1 MDDNMG
7 QPASQSTPKDVFLHL
22 LAIVLL
28 YIGIFSFIALLWQYV
43 DALLP
48 DQLEFYRYSNASAG
62 MRNSIASLVVVWP
75 VFIFINWLVKRQEKQ
90 EAGKREIKVK
100 KWLLYLTL
108 FIASLAM
115 IIDLIVLINNFL
127 DGSLTLNFFLKVLA
141 VLVVAGAVFWYYLW
155 DLKQVSASQQNLPK
169 LFAWISS
176 AVILIAIVAGFFVMG
191 TPAEQRAKR
200 FDEQRIQNL
209 QMLQSEI
216 INYWQAKET
225 LPADLTVLKNDVT
238 GFIPPTDPKKTE
250 PYEYQVKGDLV
261 FELCA
266 TFETTGED
274 IKTGAAR
281 RVYLEPD
288 YYGYEANWQHEVGR
302 VCFERTI
309 DPDYLKDQKNIN
321 QPVVLPR

>member
-1 MDDNMG
+1 MEDFST
-7 QPASQSTPKDVFLHL
+7 PSASKSTPKDVFLHL

-28 YIGIFSFIALLWQYV
+28 YIGLFSFIALLWQYV

-48 DQLEFYRYSNASAG
+48 DQLDYYRYANASAA
-62 MRNSIASLVVVWP
+62 MKNSIASLVVVWP
-75 VFIFINWLVKRQEKQ
+75 VFIFVNWLLKKQEKQ

-155 DLKQVSASQQNLPK
+155 DLKQVAVNKQNLPK
-169 LFAWISS
+169 LFAWITSG
-176 AVILIAIVAGFFVMG
+176 VILFAIIAGFFVMG
-191 TPAEQRAKR
+191 TPKEQRAKR
-200 FDEQRIQNL
+200 FDEQRLQNL

-216 INYWQAKET
+216 INYWQAKGT
-225 LPADLTVLKNDVT
+225 LPADIADLKNDVT
-238 GFIPPTDPKKTE
+238 GFIPPQDPRTTAA
-250 PYEYQVKGDLV
+250 YEYQAKGDLV
-261 FELCA
+261 FELC
-266 TFETTGED
+266 TVFETTGED
-274 IKTGAAR
+274 IKTG
-281 RVYLEPD
+281 VKPQYIGPD
-288 YYGYEANWQHEVGR
+288 YYGFAANWQHGAGR

-309 DPDYLKDQKNIN
+309 DPDYLQDKNFVEPI
-321 QPVVLPR
+321 PVPR